1 MSKRFKLDE
10 DFMCDRGYE
19 VSYTYL
25 GDEKIST
32 SYEQGGLEI
41 DVYENED
48 QILVNWFEHE
58 GLLGE
63 SELESLEFFNDV
75 EI

>member
-1 MSKRFKLDE
+1 MSERFKLDE
-10 DFMCDRGYE
+10 DFMYDRGYE

-48 QILVNWFEHE
+48 QILVNWFAMPKAIAAFE
-58 GLLGE
+58 GSGLVLHGA
-63 SELESLEFFNDV
+63 DV
-75 EI
+75 